1 MNADRDIFFRKALC
15 EAKTEMRAQEETE
28 SALRVCLL
36 SVLGTLGLT
45 AGFLFLIDR
54 RDLKGTVVSRGFPE
68 SEIARIREFLPD
80 MLERYFSEDVREDG
94 PLWAD
99 VRAVPGEKTAD
110 DFFLPRN
117 LCILLQWSEDAG
129 YSGLAGFSAPLLYDT
144 LTDEDTGFLKDMIRN
159 LMFATARIRSLAECR
174 KLERALACKDQ
185 ETGDARREIA
195 HARDMLDRQLFHLK
209 NLHDVSHELSGIRD
223 TARVLDTFLM
233 MLTGIFSPNHAYIFL
248 ADTAEMQV
256 QMAVRGME
264 RERSAAQ
271 PFDSHMQ
278 TDTEE
283 TVRRLRETAIHRH
296 MGNMSADIITDRHLL
311 TAPLCPAD
319 AVIGLLFA
327 VDESAIG
334 LAGLGEKITGE
345 PYTPEDQELLSALVR
360 IFMAF
365 AENTRFFE
373 TIRRLN
379 ENLAKQNAD
388 LNRTVGEL
396 KISRKKIE
404 ILERTKEGI
413 KSLIRKELERA
424 DQASVRDMILVILM
438 GIVLGVSFNLAN
450 PAGIRIIP
458 PSWSAPPAP
467 AISLL
472 PAKSRIDKGR
482 ALLVDARPA
491 EFYQQKHIPGAVNVP
506 PALFDFLYMM
516 HFADADP
523 DQEIIVYGRN
533 ISRHYDVTVAAELS
547 KRGHERVFIL
557 EGGLDSWEKNV
568 YPTAS
573 EKENG

>member
-1 MNADRDIFFRKALC
+1 MTDKDRNIFLRSALC
-15 EAKTEMRAQEETE
+15 EAKREMRAQEETE

-36 SVLGTLGLT
+36 PILGTLGLT

-54 RDLKGTVVSRGFPE
+54 RTLSSTLLFRGFPE
-68 SEIARIREFLPD
+68 SETSRMREFVPD

-99 VRAVPGEKTAD
+99 VRIVPAEKTAGD
-110 DFFLPRN
+110 PVLPRG
-117 LCILLQWSEDAG
+117 LCMLLQWSDDTG
-129 YSGLAGFSAPLLYDT
+129 YSGLAGFSAPLLYDMF
-144 LTDEDTGFLKDMIRN
+144 TDEDTGFLKDMIRN
-159 LMFATARIRSLAECR
+159 LLFATARIRSLAECR
-174 KLERALACKDQ
+174 ELEKALARKDQ
-185 ETGDARREIA
+185 ETGEARREA
-195 HARDMLDRQLFHLK
+195 ALAREMLDRQLFHLK
-209 NLHDVSHELSGIRD
+209 NLHEVSRELSGIRD

-233 MLTGIFSPNHAYIFL
+233 MLTGIFSPNHAYIFI

-256 QMAVRGME
+256 QMAVRGMG

-271 PFDSHMQ
+271 AFDSHMQ
-278 TDTEE
+278 KDTEE
-283 TVRRLRETAIHRH
+283 TVRRLREAASLRH
-296 MGNMSADIITDRHLL
+296 MGNMSADIISSRSLL

-345 PYTPEDQELLSALVR
+345 AYTQEEQELLAALIR

-365 AENTRFFE
+365 AENTRSFE

-379 ENLAKQNAD
+379 ENLAQQNAD

-396 KISRKKIE
+396 RLSRNKIE

-413 KSLIRKELERA
+413 KSLIRREVERA
-424 DQASVRDMILVILM
+424 DRVSVRDLILILFM
-438 GIVLGVSFNLAN
+438 GLALGLFFNLAN

-458 PSWSAPPAP
+458 PSWSAPPSASIP
-467 AISLL
+467 LL
-472 PAKSRIDKGR
+472 PAKSRIDKGQVM
-482 ALLVDARPA
+482 LVDARPA
-491 EFYQQKHIPGAVNVP
+491 EFYQQKHIPGAVNIP

-516 HFADADP
+516 HFADAAP
-523 DQEIIVYGRN
+523 DHEIIVYGRN
-533 ISRHYDVTVAAELS
+533 ISRHYDSTVAAELA

-557 EGGLDSWEKNV
+557 EGGLDVWEKNG

-573 EKENG
+573 EKE